1 MPKIESKIIIGYS
14 NLSFLISIRY
24 LLEISKTKKDAI
36 RINAFESLLYPFR
49 GPIDSIEGEEEAAAE
64 PVDDGAWQAEEQNVP
79 QDRLLTFTGQ
89 YQSSSGLAMHD
100 R

>member
-36 RINAFESLLYPFR
+36 RINAFEYKANPSMTKLSL
-49 GPIDSIEGEEEAAAE
+49 
-64 PVDDGAWQAEEQNVP
+64 NT
-79 QDRLLTFTGQ
+79 LTVSLSPLKTIKIIKKITEI
-89 YQSSSGLAMHD
+89 HIP
-100 R
+100 